1 MGLIEDFKSGKYNL
15 VLFGII
21 FALIFYQF
29 WLKDTKEP
37 MADVTSLTEDKIKE
51 LIYKTYLIDVTAIK
65 NLSDIAKELQ
75 SNKGLTIPGDLTI
88 KGKLIAGGEISN
100 NSFSLSGLNN
110 SVNAARNEFSNNLN
124 NTVTATRNELNNT
137 ITNTRNQIF
146 GILDTKYDKSGGPI
160 SGDVR
165 INGYLTGNNFTM
177 HTGGGNTIQTQGGTG
192 QFIANGRVYFGAGAC
207 HGNTSRWGAC
217 P

>member
-1 MGLIEDFKSGKYNL
+1 MGLLEDLKSGKYNL

-21 FALIFYQF
+21 FVLIFYQF
-29 WLKDTKEP
+29 WVKDTKEP

-75 SNKGLTIPGDLTI
+75 SDKGLTIPGDVNI
-88 KGKLIAGGEISN
+88 KGKLSAGGEISN

-110 SVNAARNEFSNNLN
+110 SVNAARNEFNNNLN
-124 NTVTATRNELNNT
+124 NTVNAARNDFNNT
-137 ITNTRNQIF
+137 ITNTRNQIL
-146 GILDTKYDKSGGPI
+146 GILDTKYDKSGGQI
-160 SGDVR
+160 SGDVN
-165 INGYLTGNNFTM
+165 ITGHLTGTNLTM
-177 HTGGGNTIQTQGGTG
+177 NTGGGWAIHTQGGSG
-192 QFIANGRVYFGAGAC
+192 QFVTQNGVYFGAGAC
-207 HGNTSRWGAC
+207 HGIGGRFGAC

>member
-1 MGLIEDFKSGKYNL
+1 MLKS
-15 VLFGII
+15 
-21 FALIFYQF
+21 
-29 WLKDTKEP
+29 W
-37 MADVTSLTEDKIKE
+37 S
-51 LIYKTYLIDVTAIK
+51 
-65 NLSDIAKELQ
+65 
-75 SNKGLTIPGDLTI
+75 
-88 KGKLIAGGEISN
+88 
-100 NSFSLSGLNN
+100 
-110 SVNAARNEFSNNLN
+110 
-124 NTVTATRNELNNT
+124 TRNELNNT
-137 ITNTRNQIF
+137 INNTRSQIF

-165 INGYLTGNNFTM
+165 INGHLTGNNFTM